1 MTSFTAPETTV
12 MLLNSIIEKMSDTT
26 FALKII
32 GEKLIH
38 ENKISEG
45 AGVRGLSCL
54 IKDLAL
60 ELDAELGF
68 LIENYN
74 QTEE

>member
-1 MTSFTAPETTV
+1 MSEDKVF
-12 MLLNSIIEKMSDTT
+12 LLNNIVDKMSDTT

-32 GEKLIH
+32 GEKLIFDD
-38 ENKISEG
+38 KIEEG
-45 AGVRGLSCL
+45 AGVRGLSNF
-54 IKDLAL
+54 IKDLVL

-74 QTEE
+74 QGRE

>member
-1 MTSFTAPETTV
+1 MTSFTVPETTA
-12 MLLNSIIEKMSDTT
+12 MLLNSIVGKMSDTT

-32 GEKLIH
+32 GEKLIN
-38 ENKISEG
+38 ENKIEEG
-45 AGVRGLSCL
+45 AGVRVLSCL
-54 IKDLAL
+54 IKDLVL

-74 QTEE
+74 ETEE